1 MVWATDMDG
10 NLLESADVLCK
21 PKHKPVERPGL
32 VPPGFGGT
40 KKPGKDKCC
49 LNGCFNV
56 PVCRTYMDSTSTL
69 LTLQQNIHSKNQ
81 SYFSFKNIRPL
92 AAI

>member
-21 PKHKPVERPGL
+21 PKQKPVERPGL

-56 PVCRTYMDSTSTL
+56 PVCR
-69 LTLQQNIHSKNQ
+69 NIHGQHLYAVNT
-81 SYFSFKNIRPL
+81 
-92 AAI
+92 AAKYTQ